1 MLDSHA
7 RLKRASV
14 NDGARS
20 PTNNNT
26 HTHSSH
32 TLRRPRSSS
41 VSSLSTS
48 LHTCFICSSRHS
60 PHMCARV
67 GVDSWQL
74 KKPWRALW

>member
-32 TLRRPRSSS
+32 TLRRPRSS

-48 LHTCFICSSRHS
+48 LHACVICSSRHS

>member
-20 PTNNNT
+20 PTNNHT
-26 HTHSSH
+26 HAHSSH
-32 TLRRPRSSS
+32 TLRRPRSS

-48 LHTCFICSSRHS
+48 LHTCVICSSRHS
-60 PHMCARV
+60 PHLCARV
-67 GVDSWQL
+67 GVDSCQL
-74 KKPWRALW
+74 KKSWLALW